1 MLSLGLRAAWEL
13 LSELAS
19 RHNSVLLPLQQVTSS
34 YLSSFSAGVNP
45 ACYADAGIALRV
57 SMVERESGNKKQ
69 LLA

>member
-34 YLSSFSAGVNP
+34 YLSSAGVNP
-45 ACYADAGIALRV
+45 ACYADTGIALRV